1 MKLYGYYRS
10 SAAYRVRIALNLKG
24 IAHSHVPVNLLLSEQ
39 KGEDYKAVNA
49 QGLVPTLGLDSG
61 EFIGQSP
68 AILEFL
74 ESEYP
79 KVPLL
84 PTNAI
89 AAAKVRAWASI
100 IACDIHPLN
109 NLRVQKYLAGTL
121 GADETQK
128 IDWLYHWIDQGF
140 SALEQEISAAPFCY
154 GESPTLADVYLIPQV
169 YNALRFKQDLSAY
182 PKIMAV
188 YEACNR
194 EAAFIDA
201 APEQQADAIAPPA

>member
-24 IAHSHVPVNLLLSEQ
+24 IAHSHMPVNLLQGEQ
-39 KGEDYKAVNA
+39 KGDDYKAINA
-49 QGLVPTLGLDSG
+49 QGLVPTLALDSG
-61 EFIGQSP
+61 EFIAQSP
-68 AILEFL
+68 AILEYL

-79 KVPLL
+79 DVPLL
-84 PTNAI
+84 PANAI
-89 AAAKVRAWASI
+89 EAAKVRAWANI

-109 NLRVQKYLAGTL
+109 NLRVQKYITGTL
-121 GADETQK
+121 EADETQK
-128 IDWLYHWIDQGF
+128 IDWLYHWIEQGF
-140 SALEQEISAAPFCY
+140 SALEQEIVAAPYCY

-169 YNALRFKQDLSAY
+169 YNALRFNQNLSAY
-182 PKIMAV
+182 PKIVAV

-201 APEQQADAIAPPA
+201 APEQQADAI